1 MIRLL
6 AAKRRKL
13 KKAQQFS
20 FRTAALRRVIER
32 EREP

>member
-20 FRTAALRRVIER
+20 F
-32 EREP
+32 